1 MREGASVGPRHT
13 FTPPGSSMASLGAAA
28 GIADL
33 HKRRAAAIRGSMK
46 KVIRGFC
53 LVGGVGLLVWG
64 RNISQ
69 SIGSQVVQVFTGSP
83 AERAIYAYTAGTVL
97 LLGGFF
103 CLFTGKK

>member
-13 FTPPGSSMASLGAAA
+13 FTPPSFSMASLGAAA

-33 HKRRAAAIRGSMK
+33 PKRRATTIRGGMK
-46 KVIRGFC
+46 KVIGVVC

-97 LLGGFF
+97 LLGGLF